1 MSLILN
7 FNGEM
12 IFFCSSYS
20 SLSVHKANHEIS
32 TRMEDSESKCRH
44 CNEDKSA
51 DGLHGIQKDCLFQIS
66 HRLTI

>member
-12 IFFCSSYS
+12 IFFSSSYS
-20 SLSVHKANHEIS
+20 SLSIHKANHEIS

-44 CNEDKSA
+44 CNEDKSSYTFSP
-51 DGLHGIQKDCLFQIS
+51 DGMHGIKKDRLF
-66 HRLTI
+66 